1 MIFPANDDATIV
13 MQPSEQALHLPATA
27 IASEDAAILRGLSA
41 ARWIVRSDQFDA
53 EALTDFRV
61 ERIAVVSAVTDHSL
75 GHFGEEA
82 PLQGGADEF
91 RFMRRSAGHVHG
103 ERKAMAVA
111 DRHDFAA
118 LTASPR
124 SRLPEMR
131 GGNHFIPYNRFRCFL
146 TGFPAT
152 LVTYVM
158 LSSRSIAFLLSLTLV
173 CPIACSFPTCLRY
186 QASSCFLPQVS
197 QFVAKSRA
205 K

>member
-1 MIFPANDDATIV
+1 MSQEDHGASQVNHPEEILWVIFPANDDATIV
-13 MQPSEQALHLPATA
+13 MQPSEQALHLPATSVA
-27 IASEDAAILRGLSA
+27 TEDAAILRGLSA
-41 ARWIVRSDQFDA
+41 ARGIVRSDQFDA

-118 LTASPR
+118 LTASSRANGGAPFLAPLKVASMKASLRSSLPR
-124 SRLPEMR
+124 SRKSSA
-131 GGNHFIPYNRFRCFL
+131 NFS
-146 TGFPAT
+146 
-152 LVTYVM
+152 
-158 LSSRSIAFLLSLTLV
+158 SSRSSKPER
-173 CPIACSFPTCLRY
+173 CHCWKR
-186 QASSCFLPQVS
+186 
-197 QFVAKSRA
+197 R
-205 K
+205 